1 MNSITVINYYY
12 LLKRGFPQ
20 FAMPGGDVH
29 QYVSVHRLPVVYVH
43 CHFFIQHSL
52 QCVDSLICL
61 FYFYHNWGLIYIFT
75 VIYAGLLI
83 FAVLF
88 IALLSHLTFNCSKCH
103 HN

>member
-52 QCVDSLICL
+52 
-61 FYFYHNWGLIYIFT
+61 
-75 VIYAGLLI
+75 
-83 FAVLF
+83 
-88 IALLSHLTFNCSKCH
+88 
-103 HN
+103 